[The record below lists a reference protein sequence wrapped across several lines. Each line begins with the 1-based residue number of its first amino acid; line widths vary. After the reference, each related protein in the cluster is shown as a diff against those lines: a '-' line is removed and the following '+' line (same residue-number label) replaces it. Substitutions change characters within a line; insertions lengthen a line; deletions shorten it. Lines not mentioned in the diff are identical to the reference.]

1 MTYLT
6 WRTDVNIFQTK
17 FAVLS
22 IALMGATALAGC
34 VSQADYDE
42 LNAKYTALSAEHD
55 QYKQQ
60 SEAQIA
66 ALNQQIAGQGAHVAR
81 LQQALHI
88 TLQDDM
94 LFKSGSY
101 ELSQGGEDALA
112 RVAAQLG
119 PNQQSPI
126 TVTGYTDN
134 QPVGAGLKRAG
145 IDSNDTLS
153 QKRAEAVMNWLAQ
166 HGAKADMMTA
176 KGAGESNP
184 VASNDTAKGRAQN
197 RRVEI
202 SVNNS

>member
-1 MTYLT
+1 
-6 WRTDVNIFQTK
+6 VSIFQTK
-17 FAVLS
+17 SAILS
-22 IALMGATALAGC
+22 IVLMGAAALGGC

-42 LNAKYTALSAEHD
+42 LNAKYVALGQEHE
-55 QYKQQ
+55 QYRQQ
-60 SEAQIA
+60 TDAKIA
-66 ALNQQIAGQGAHVAR
+66 ALNQQIAGQGEHVAR

-101 ELSQGGEDALA
+101 TLSKSGEDALA

-119 PNQQSPI
+119 PNQQSPV

-134 QPVGAGLKRAG
+134 QPVGAGLKKMG

-166 HGAKADMMTA
+166 HGAKPEMMTA

-202 SVNNS
+202 TVNNS

>member
-1 MTYLT
+1 L
-6 WRTDVNIFQTK
+6 
-17 FAVLS
+17 
-22 IALMGATALAGC
+22 
-34 VSQADYDE
+34 
-42 LNAKYTALSAEHD
+42 
-55 QYKQQ
+55 
-60 SEAQIA
+60 
-66 ALNQQIAGQGAHVAR
+66 QGA
-81 LQQALHI
+81 LHF

-101 ELSQGGEDALA
+101 QLSRSGQDELA

-119 PNQQSPI
+119 PNQQNPI

-134 QPVGAGLKRAG
+134 QPVGAGLKKMG

-166 HGAKADMMTA
+166 HGAKAEMMTA

-184 VASNDTAKGRAQN
+184 VASNDTAEGRAQN

-202 SVNNS
+202 TVNNS